1 MHDYEEIKPNYLAI
15 KLGLPLMVIFACA
28 LFLFS
33 LARNDD
39 NYTSIDTKGERIKY
53 SIYYKYDG
61 KIYAMI
67 PSGGYYQVE
76 GADVK
81 TFKLVDSDPIYNNS
95 VGVDKD
101 HVYFGNQKI
110 GDLNAKTIKY
120 IGNGYYSD
128 GKNTY
133 FCSNNSVR
141 NPNLPVIVE
150 AFQSIVYTLTN
161 DKKPQSYIY
170 PYQKLEGVKDVVK
183 FDKLSFFARSGN
195 RLYYMGKA
203 LKNAD
208 PHTIR
213 TVSEKGEFF
222 CDAENVYYKDEILP
236 IKNSGQLGY
245 LEIPQEDYFL
255 YDKKTGHVFNGTYM
269 FDKDHAPY
277 KYIGN
282 NSKHAHSMFFT
293 SKDGLYFYNSKK
305 HKIERSGDNPFSGD
319 VRALT
324 DNVFADNDRLYY
336 LNSFEEVRYGK
347 HRIPR
352 VYIKHTILVAF
363 DKKDGWKKVGD
374 IDHGIVGTL
383 WEKNGQYYYFDNL
396 GNSQLIKDT
405 VYKVRDKKVLDLML
419 SNIKGE
425 NNDNITD
432 DWVRSAIED
441 KKMEPISG
449 ETISDAGVT
458 VYGTKSKI
466 LNIIY
471 CTLGF
476 ALLILSRRY
485 YWKSRKYFS

>member
-76 GADVK
+76 GADAK

-128 GKNTY
+128 GKNIY

-170 PYQKLEGVKDVVK
+170 PYQKLEGVKDLVK

-236 IKNSGQLGY
+236 IKNSGQLEY

-305 HKIERSGDNPFSGD
+305 QKIERSGDNPFSGD

-352 VYIKHTILVAF
+352 AYIKHTILVAF

-374 IDHGIVGTL
+374 IDHGIVGSL

-396 GNSQLIKDT
+396 GNNQLIKDT

-425 NNDNITD
+425 YNDNITV
-432 DWVRSAIED
+432 DWVRGAIED

-449 ETISDAGVT
+449 KTISDAGIT
-458 VYGTKSKI
+458 IYGTKHKI
-466 LNIIY
+466 LKIIY
-471 CTLGF
+471 WTI
-476 ALLILSRRY
+476 AIVLLIISRRY
-485 YWKSRKYFS
+485 YWNSRKIN

>member
-15 KLGLPLMVIFACA
+15 KLGLPLMVIFACV

-39 NYTSIDTKGERIKY
+39 NFTSIDTKGERIKY

-76 GADVK
+76 GADAK

-128 GKNTY
+128 GKNIY

-170 PYQKLEGVKDVVK
+170 PYQKLEGVKDLVK

-222 CDAENVYYKDEILP
+222 CDAKNVYYKDEILP
-236 IKNSGQLGY
+236 IKNSGQLEY

-305 HKIERSGDNPFSGD
+305 QKIERSGDNPFSGD

-352 VYIKHTILVAF
+352 AYIKHTILVAF

-374 IDHGIVGTL
+374 IDHGIVGSL

-458 VYGTKSKI
+458 IYGTKYKI
-466 LNIIY
+466 LKIFYWALAIV
-471 CTLGF
+471 
-476 ALLILSRRY
+476 LLIISRRY
-485 YWKSRKYFS
+485 YWKSRK

>member
-15 KLGLPLMVIFACA
+15 KIGLPLMVIFACA

-76 GADVK
+76 GADAK

-161 DKKPQSYIY
+161 NKKPQSYIY

-203 LKNAD
+203 LKNAG

-222 CDAENVYYKDEILP
+222 CDAKNVYYKDEILP
-236 IKNSGQLGY
+236 IKNSGQLEY

-255 YDKKTGHVFNGTYM
+255 YDKKTGRVFNETYM
-269 FDKDHAPY
+269 FDKDYAPY

-352 VYIKHTILVAF
+352 SYIKHTILVDF
-363 DKKDGWKKVGD
+363 DKNWGYRPW
-374 IDHGIVGTL
+374 
-383 WEKNGQYYYFDNL
+383 
-396 GNSQLIKDT
+396 NSRI
-405 VYKVRDKKVLDLML
+405 
-419 SNIKGE
+419 
-425 NNDNITD
+425 
-432 DWVRSAIED
+432 
-441 KKMEPISG
+441 
-449 ETISDAGVT
+449 
-458 VYGTKSKI
+458 
-466 LNIIY
+466 
-471 CTLGF
+471 TLGEKWPI
-476 ALLILSRRY
+476 LL
-485 YWKSRKYFS
+485 F

>member
-15 KLGLPLMVIFACA
+15 KLGLPLMVIFACV

-76 GADVK
+76 GADAK

-128 GKNTY
+128 GKNIY

-170 PYQKLEGVKDVVK
+170 PYQKLEGVKDLVK

-222 CDAENVYYKDEILP
+222 CDAKNVYYKDEILP
-236 IKNSGQLGY
+236 IKNSGQLEY

-293 SKDGLYFYNSKK
+293 SKDGLYFYNSKNQ
-305 HKIERSGDNPFSGD
+305 KIERSGDNPFSGD

-352 VYIKHTILVAF
+352 AYIKHTILVAF

-374 IDHGIVGTL
+374 IDHGIVGSL

-458 VYGTKSKI
+458 IYGTKYKI
-466 LNIIY
+466 LKIFYWALAIV
-471 CTLGF
+471 
-476 ALLILSRRY
+476 LLIISRRY
-485 YWKSRKYFS
+485 YWKSRK

>member
-15 KLGLPLMVIFACA
+15 KLGLPLMVIFACV

-76 GADVK
+76 GADAK

-128 GKNTY
+128 GKNIY

-170 PYQKLEGVKDVVK
+170 PYQKLEGVKDLVK

-222 CDAENVYYKDEILP
+222 CDAKNVYYKDEILP
-236 IKNSGQLGY
+236 IKNSGQLEY

-305 HKIERSGDNPFSGD
+305 QKIERSGDNPFSGD

-352 VYIKHTILVAF
+352 AYIKHTILVAF

-374 IDHGIVGTL
+374 IDHGIVGSL

-476 ALLILSRRY
+476 GLLILSRRY
-485 YWKSRKYFS
+485 YWKSRKYFF

>member
-76 GADVK
+76 GADAK

-170 PYQKLEGVKDVVK
+170 PYQKLEEVKDVVK

-236 IKNSGQLGY
+236 IKNSGQLEY

-255 YDKKTGHVFNGTYM
+255 YDKKTGHVFNETYM

-305 HKIERSGDNPFSGD
+305 QKIERSGDNPFSGD

-352 VYIKHTILVAF
+352 TYIKHTILVAF

-374 IDHGIVGTL
+374 IDHGIVGSL

-396 GNSQLIKDT
+396 GNNQLIKDT

-425 NNDNITD
+425 YNDNITV
-432 DWVRSAIED
+432 DWVRGAIED

-449 ETISDAGVT
+449 KTISDAGIT
-458 VYGTKSKI
+458 IYGTKHKI
-466 LNIIY
+466 LKIIY
-471 CTLGF
+471 WTI
-476 ALLILSRRY
+476 AIVLLIISRRY
-485 YWKSRKYFS
+485 YWNSRKIN

>member
-15 KLGLPLMVIFACA
+15 KIGLPLMVIFACV

-76 GADVK
+76 GADAK

-128 GKNTY
+128 GKNIY

-170 PYQKLEGVKDVVK
+170 PYQKLEGVKDLVK

-222 CDAENVYYKDEILP
+222 CDAKNVYYKDEILP
-236 IKNSGQLGY
+236 IKNSGQLEY

-305 HKIERSGDNPFSGD
+305 QKIERSGDNPFSGD

-352 VYIKHTILVAF
+352 AYIKHTILVAF

-374 IDHGIVGTL
+374 IDHGIVGSL

-458 VYGTKSKI
+458 IYGTKYKI
-466 LNIIY
+466 LKIFYWALAIV
-471 CTLGF
+471 
-476 ALLILSRRY
+476 LLIISRRY
-485 YWKSRKYFS
+485 YWKSRK

>member
-76 GADVK
+76 GADAK

-170 PYQKLEGVKDVVK
+170 PYQKLEGVKDIVK

-236 IKNSGQLGY
+236 IENSGQLEY

-255 YDKKTGHVFNGTYM
+255 YDKKTGHVFNKTYM

-352 VYIKHTILVAF
+352 AYIKHTILVAF

-374 IDHGIVGTL
+374 IDHGIVGSL
-383 WEKNGQYYYFDNL
+383 WEKNGQHYYFDNL

-425 NNDNITD
+425 YNDNITV
-432 DWVRSAIED
+432 DWVRGAIED

-449 ETISDAGVT
+449 KTISDAGIT
-458 VYGTKSKI
+458 IYGTKHKI
-466 LNIIY
+466 LKIIY
-471 CTLGF
+471 WTI
-476 ALLILSRRY
+476 AIVLLIISRRY
-485 YWKSRKYFS
+485 YRNSRKIN

>member
-15 KLGLPLMVIFACA
+15 KLGLPLMVIFACV

-76 GADVK
+76 GADAK

-128 GKNTY
+128 GKNIY

-170 PYQKLEGVKDVVK
+170 PYQKLEGVKDLVK

-222 CDAENVYYKDEILP
+222 CDAKNVYYKDEILP
-236 IKNSGQLGY
+236 IKNSGQLEY

-305 HKIERSGDNPFSGD
+305 QKIERSGDNPFSGD

-352 VYIKHTILVAF
+352 AYIKHTILVAF

-374 IDHGIVGTL
+374 IDHGIVGSL

-458 VYGTKSKI
+458 IYGTKYKI
-466 LNIIY
+466 LKIFYWALAIV
-471 CTLGF
+471 
-476 ALLILSRRY
+476 LLIISRRY
-485 YWKSRKYFS
+485 YWKSRK

>member
-1 MHDYEEIKPNYLAI
+1 M
-15 KLGLPLMVIFACA
+15 
-28 LFLFS
+28 
-33 LARNDD
+33 
-39 NYTSIDTKGERIKY
+39 
-53 SIYYKYDG
+53 
-61 KIYAMI
+61 
-67 PSGGYYQVE
+67 
-76 GADVK
+76 
-81 TFKLVDSDPIYNNS
+81 
-95 VGVDKD
+95 
-101 HVYFGNQKI
+101 
-110 GDLNAKTIKY
+110 
-120 IGNGYYSD
+120 
-128 GKNTY
+128 
-133 FCSNNSVR
+133 
-141 NPNLPVIVE
+141 
-150 AFQSIVYTLTN
+150 
-161 DKKPQSYIY
+161 
-170 PYQKLEGVKDVVK
+170 K

-236 IKNSGQLGY
+236 IKNSGQLEY

-305 HKIERSGDNPFSGD
+305 QKIERSGDNPFSGD

-352 VYIKHTILVAF
+352 AYIKHTILVAF

-374 IDHGIVGTL
+374 IDHGIVGSL

-396 GNSQLIKDT
+396 GNNQLIKDT

-425 NNDNITD
+425 YDDNITV

-476 ALLILSRRY
+476 GLLILSRKY
-485 YWKSRKYFS
+485 YWKSRKYFFN